1 MSARNPTQVTCMQE
15 KRARVKC
22 APVKCVRVKSVWVRE
37 NASDS
42 LK

>member
-1 MSARNPTQVTCMQE
+1 MQE